1 MVSDTG
7 LPNNMLLI
15 ERRDYRLVYEHQG
28 VISGFSEH
36 RRL

>member
-7 LPNNMLLI
+7 SPNSMLRS
-15 ERRDYRLVYEHQG
+15 ERRDYQG

-36 RRL
+36 TQL